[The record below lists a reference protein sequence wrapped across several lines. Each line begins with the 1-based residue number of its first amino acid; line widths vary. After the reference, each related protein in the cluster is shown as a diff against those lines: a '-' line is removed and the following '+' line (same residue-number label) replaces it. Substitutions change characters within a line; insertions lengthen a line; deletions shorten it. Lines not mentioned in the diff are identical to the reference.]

1 VGVCRDENIMVKRN
15 RQRKRFVC
23 ERADDS

>member
-1 VGVCRDENIMVKRN
+1 MVKN